1 MRFGSVFEYG
11 NGYGFSPTPVR
22 IATSSLNRFV
32 KMSVFLN
39 SFQKF
44 ELLIYDWILSS
55 QTHLW
60 TKKRSADLDLF
71 NQTLKKFKKIAVN
84 YPQISYKIQMY
95 ETVMMYTSNRNPINL
110 VQPAKQ
116 FLFSKSKLAA
126 PRLHKLACQQQQQT
140 SNVLFSSLKATRR
153 RSTR

>member
-1 MRFGSVFEYG
+1 M
-11 NGYGFSPTPVR
+11 
-22 IATSSLNRFV
+22 
-32 KMSVFLN
+32 
-39 SFQKF
+39 QKF

-55 QTHLW
+55 QTYLW

-84 YPQISYKIQMY
+84 YPQINYKIQMY

-116 FLFSKSKLAA
+116 FFFSKSKTYSRPLDWSQLAS
-126 PRLHKLACQQQQQT
+126 KLSRHRPFQ
-140 SNVLFSSLKATRR
+140 ATRT
-153 RSTR
+153 RSTL